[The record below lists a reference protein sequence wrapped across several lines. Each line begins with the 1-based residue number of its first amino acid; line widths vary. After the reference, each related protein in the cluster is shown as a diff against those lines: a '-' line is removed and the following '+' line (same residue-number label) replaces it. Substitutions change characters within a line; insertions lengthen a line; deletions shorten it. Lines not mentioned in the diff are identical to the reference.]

1 MPAHYHED
9 RLPLLV
15 EDEAKEPASREP
27 KPIGPRAV
35 AAAVRWHGMT
45 LAELMRESDAMV
57 RAMTGE

>member
-1 MPAHYHED
+1 MPAHCHDE
-9 RLPLLV
+9 RPHFLV
-15 EDEAKEPASREP
+15 EDEAKEPALREP

-45 LAELMRESDAMV
+45 LAELMRESDVMV

>member
-1 MPAHYHED
+1 MPAHCHED

-35 AAAVRWHGMT
+35 AAAVRWHDMT
-45 LAELMRESDAMV
+45 LAELMR
-57 RAMTGE
+57 GK